1 MKPSEAREWIKV
13 LKEGKDLLFS
23 GQTGK
28 KSKPVS
34 PKTSNNNDQSDK
46 SKKKTEGSSRKICL
60 KGKVVVITGTIS
72 VSRNEFEKRLNNV
85 GATLGKSITGKTDF
99 LIVGIKAGE
108 KKLADAKEKGIPVIR
123 WRDFVSMI

>member
-23 GQTGK
+23 GRTGK
-28 KSKPVS
+28 KTDPDSAQ
-34 PKTSNNNDQSDK
+34 TSNNSDQK
-46 SKKKTEGSSRKICL
+46 VKPKKRQGSFRKICL
-60 KGKVVVITGTIS
+60 KGKVVVVTGTIS

-85 GATLGKSITGKTDF
+85 GASLGKSITGNTDF
-99 LIVGIKAGE
+99 LIVGIKAGN
-108 KKLADAKEKGIPVIR
+108 KKLADAKSKGIPVIS